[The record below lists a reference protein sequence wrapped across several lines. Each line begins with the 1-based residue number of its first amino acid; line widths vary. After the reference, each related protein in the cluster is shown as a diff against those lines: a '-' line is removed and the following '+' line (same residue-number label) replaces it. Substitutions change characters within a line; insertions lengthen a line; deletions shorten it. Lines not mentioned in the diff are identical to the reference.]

1 MKYIILIILAVGSY
15 YAYTNYAVE
24 NITVDSY
31 QALLKK
37 VETTE
42 VTLQEVKTGSNM
54 LAEFFCNDAEFQKS
68 GGSSVSACM
77 SKLNNYREMCES
89 RIFNDAPATFTTKE
103 QVTTTAK
110 SYVACTGS
118 TS

>member
-1 MKYIILIILAVGSY
+1 MKYIILIMLAVGGY

-31 QALLKK
+31 QALLRK
-37 VETTE
+37 VEATE
-42 VTLQEVKTGSNM
+42 VTQQEVKAGSIM

-77 SKLNNYREMCES
+77 SKLNNYREICES
-89 RIFNDAPATFTTKE
+89 RIFNNAPATFTTKE
-103 QVTTTAK
+103 QVVATAK